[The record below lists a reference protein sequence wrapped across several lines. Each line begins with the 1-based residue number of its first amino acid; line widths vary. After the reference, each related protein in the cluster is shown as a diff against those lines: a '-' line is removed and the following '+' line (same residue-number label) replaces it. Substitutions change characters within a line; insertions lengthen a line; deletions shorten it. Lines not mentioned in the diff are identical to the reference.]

1 MRIKAIC
8 IIGGGDGCSPARVKL
23 YKNVDVCDANIC
35 EEKKAHQQIDLVEN
49 MQGEIDNPVNV
60 SKWNNTQNIVIGF
73 DQNFGGDKTI
83 VHYIGIKGEMLR

>member
-1 MRIKAIC
+1 
-8 IIGGGDGCSPARVKL
+8 
-23 YKNVDVCDANIC
+23 
-35 EEKKAHQQIDLVEN
+35 